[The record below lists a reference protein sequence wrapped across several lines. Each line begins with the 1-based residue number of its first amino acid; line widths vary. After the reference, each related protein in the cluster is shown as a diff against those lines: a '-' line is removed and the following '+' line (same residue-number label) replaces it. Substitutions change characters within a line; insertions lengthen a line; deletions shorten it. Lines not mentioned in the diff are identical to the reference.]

1 MTCCFGRGIITS
13 VAVSPFLLSSF
24 PHLSISLSSSLHLG
38 LLPPSSSSLFFFL
51 QQSLVLFLL
60 LLLLL
65 LFILSFFLPFF
76 LSVFFSSLL
85 FYLCIFPSHIFPRSS
100 ALAHAGVSK
109 NPSQESW
116 TQQLLVLIRPF
127 SPQCRVN
134 EAHLLPFA
142 LQPLL
147 KTPTCTLCQV
157 KVLLLS
163 PPSHPPIQTHSS
175 SPLPYPNRGLF
186 GI

>member
-1 MTCCFGRGIITS
+1 MRLPRDLLLWPGDYYFCGR
-13 VAVSPFLLSSF
+13 LSLPLVLF
-24 PHLSISLSSSLHLG
+24 PSSISLSLSTWDCS
-38 LLPPSSSSLFFFL
+38 PPSSSSLFFFL
-51 QQSLVLFLL
+51 QQSLVLF
-60 LLLLL
+60 LLLL